1 MTLCNGKG
9 CFVSYLARLNK
20 EKNKMLPVINGNAL
34 IVSLV
39 IMFMLSL
46 KTGNTIYPALRV
58 LIFPS
63 HLFLAEW
70 CLKKISTLVIWFTD
84 EFLLHNLWKN
94 SFSRVLEFFWL
105 VLLLIIGVTVADRQ
119 LSQTISFIFLRWA
132 RSKKLCKAWTRWWK
146 VKFKCSGQ

>member
-1 MTLCNGKG
+1 MEKDVLCLTLLDSTRKK
-9 CFVSYLARLNK
+9 S
-20 EKNKMLPVINGNAL
+20 NKMLPVINGNAL

-39 IMFMLSL
+39 IMFMLSV
-46 KTGNTIYPALRV
+46 KTGNTIYPSLRA

-84 EFLLHNLWKN
+84 EFLLHNLWKK

-119 LSQTISFIFLRWA
+119 IRQTISFIFLRWA

>member
-1 MTLCNGKG
+1 MEKDVLCLTLLDSTRKK
-9 CFVSYLARLNK
+9 S
-20 EKNKMLPVINGNAL
+20 NKMLPVINGNAL

-39 IMFMLSL
+39 IMLMLSV
-46 KTGNTIYPALRV
+46 KTGNTIYPSLRA

-84 EFLLHNLWKN
+84 EFLRHNLWKK

-119 LSQTISFIFLRWA
+119 ISQTISFIFLRWA